1 MPISQLLALHE
12 TFMTDFVY
20 PMFLPKARD
29 LIAQH
34 KSAGDYCLI
43 MSATN
48 SFITRP
54 IAQALEVDDI
64 LSTDLE
70 VENGFY
76 TGAIVGTPCFQG
88 GKVQRL
94 HQWLAETNR
103 PFDLLQ
109 STFYS
114 DSINDLPLLK
124 EVGVAVAVDPDK
136 KLRQLAQANNWQII
150 SLRQ

>member
-1 MPISQLLALHE
+1 
-12 TFMTDFVY
+12 
-20 PMFLPKARD
+20 
-29 LIAQH
+29 
-34 KSAGDYCLI
+34 

-48 SFITRP
+48 SFITLP